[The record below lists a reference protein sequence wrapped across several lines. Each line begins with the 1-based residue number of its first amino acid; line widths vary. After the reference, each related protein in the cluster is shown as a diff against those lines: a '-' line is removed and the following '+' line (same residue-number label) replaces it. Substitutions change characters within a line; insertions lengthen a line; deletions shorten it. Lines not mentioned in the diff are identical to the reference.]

1 MSVLQIF
8 GRRFRGFRIVDIA
21 AVSAILVI
29 AVTSYAMKTF
39 ASAEDAD
46 MSSLET
52 HIGGEEKRI
61 RLLKAEIARLEAPDR
76 VERLSAAYL
85 QMTQPD
91 PVRVI
96 PAALLADSLA
106 HPKPPKPPKAAPAAA
121 PTPDPSE
128 IDPSVGNER

>member
-1 MSVLQIF
+1 MSVLRIF
-8 GRRFRGFRIVDIA
+8 GRRYRGFRIVDII

-85 QMTQPD
+85 QMAQPD
-91 PVRVI
+91 PARVI
-96 PAALLADSLA
+96 PAALLDDSLA
-106 HPKPPKPPKAAPAAA
+106 HPKPLKPPKTTPAAA
-121 PTPDPSE
+121 PTPDASD